1 MALLPPASQ
10 DELRKTCAP
19 FFCESRDAQ
28 PEVVDQPDNLR
39 GRRKDYPEVNP
50 FWINCAGAG
59 AQRCALSAARSAGRE
74 KSGPNDAEFP
84 RIRLPSCG
92 FSKFAKKSKK
102 LGCLPILRFQ
112 GESLDRK
119 RPSDLAGSRVLC
131 LEPRFKK
138 SPSGGFSFFSW
149 VFVFGGRGN
158 F

>member
-1 MALLPPASQ
+1 MYALYKPAP
-10 DELRKTCAP
+10 CAG
-19 FFCESRDAQ
+19 DAQ
-28 PEVVDQPDNLR
+28 PEVVHQPDNLR
-39 GRRKDYPEVNP
+39 GRRKGPGRDYPEVKP

-102 LGCLPILRFQ
+102 LGCLQILRFQ

-119 RPSDLAGSRVLC
+119 RPSDLAGSRVLW
-131 LEPRFKK
+131 LEPRFN
-138 SPSGGFSFFSW
+138 SLPSGFFFWGFFW
-149 VFVFGGRGN
+149 GGGN
-158 F
+158 FLKRGERAASRKI